1 MIRMSDLIVN
11 QQRSQ
16 LYSRPVRGGKE
27 KIAFPVAVRVPGG
40 WAEVNHS
47 FTEWAVG
54 DFISQGGKPYGTAD

>member
-1 MIRMSDLIVN
+1 MSNLTVN

-27 KIAFPVAVRVPGG
+27 RIAFPVAVRVAGG

-54 DFISQGGKPYGTAD
+54 DFVSRGGRKNGAADK